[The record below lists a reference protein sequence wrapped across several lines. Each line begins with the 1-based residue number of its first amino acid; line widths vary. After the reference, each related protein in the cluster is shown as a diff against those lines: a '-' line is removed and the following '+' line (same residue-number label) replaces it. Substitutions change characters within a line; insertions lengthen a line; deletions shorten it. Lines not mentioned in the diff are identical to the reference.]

1 MPQKT
6 VNPTRMELSKLKKKL
21 FTANKGHKLL
31 KDKHDGL
38 MRQFLD
44 LKDEALSIRKKVED
58 SLILSQ
64 SYFLEAQSS
73 MQEGDI
79 SSALM
84 TNKKDIEIE
93 VNEKNIMG
101 VRLPLYK
108 LNNSFFEN
116 DTSIPYGFY
125 FTAWELSDA
134 QREFNKIIP
143 DLIKM
148 VELEKSCILM
158 ANEIEKTRRR
168 VNALEHVL
176 IPSYK
181 GTIRYIKLHLEENER
196 STITRLLKIK
206 DMIIEQNHV
215 KKQ

>member
-21 FTANKGHKLL
+21 FTAQKGHKLL

-44 LKDEALSIRKKVED
+44 LKDEAVSLRNKVEKA
-58 SLILSQ
+58 LNLSQ
-64 SYFLEAQSS
+64 NYFLEAQST
-73 MQEGDI
+73 MQEGAVF
-79 SSALM
+79 SALM
-84 TNKKDIEIE
+84 TNKKNIEISI
-93 VNEKNIMG
+93 NEKNIMG
-101 VRLPLYK
+101 VKIPVFAIDDD
-108 LNNSFFEN
+108 FFEN
-116 DTSIPYGFY
+116 SASLPYGFY
-125 FTAWELSDA
+125 FTSWELDEA
-134 QREFNKIIP
+134 QKEFGKIIF

-148 VELEKSCILM
+148 SELEKACILM
-158 ANEIEKTRRR
+158 ADEIEKTRRR

-181 GTIRYIKLHLEENER
+181 ETIRYIRLHLEENER

-206 DMIIEQNHV
+206 DMIIEENLN
-215 KKQ
+215 KN

>member
-21 FTANKGHKLL
+21 FTAQKGHKLL

-44 LKDEALSIRKKVED
+44 LKEEALSIRKRVEE

-73 MQEGDI
+73 MQEGAI

-84 TNKKDIEIE
+84 TNKKSIEIE
-93 VNEKNIMG
+93 VTEKNIMG

-108 LNNSFFEN
+108 IDSSFFES
-116 DTSIPYGFY
+116 DASLPYGFY
-125 FTAWELSDA
+125 FTAWELDNA
-134 QREFNKIIP
+134 QREFKKIIP

-148 VELEKSCILM
+148 AEIEKSCILM

-168 VNALEHVL
+168 VNALEYVL

-181 GTIRYIKLHLEENER
+181 ATIRYIKLHLEENER

-206 DMIIEQNHV
+206 DMIIEENYL